1 MGSRGSVI
9 PLFQKQ
15 VKTGKLKITDKSMTR
30 FNITLEESVRLVN
43 WTLKILLELR

>member
-9 PLFQKQ
+9 PLFQKSQ
-15 VKTGKLKITDKSMTR
+15 TGKLKITDKSMTR